1 MQVQFKVVCA
11 SKFVSFWDDVGHLS
25 YSCQTH
31 LLIVYVMFHSKDIS
45 REVAKNAEFSEGG

>member
-11 SKFVSFWDDVGHLS
+11 SKFVSFWDDVEHLS